1 MPWRL
6 RLRQSAHRTA
16 QKQNSLAT
24 GNETVFRSRRWGA
37 MPRYFFHCNGS
48 DDTEGLE
55 LPDDATARE
64 QAREAFGA
72 LIQQGDDCPN
82 MEVVDADG
90 RRVVKLSFRVEP

>member
-1 MPWRL
+1 
-6 RLRQSAHRTA
+6 
-16 QKQNSLAT
+16 
-24 GNETVFRSRRWGA
+24 

-82 MEVVDADG
+82 MEVVDAG
-90 RRVVKLSFRVEP
+90 WATRGGEAQLPR